1 MILGAIAD
9 DLTGATDLALTL
21 TRGGMRVLQVVG
33 VPDPSARF
41 GDADAV
47 VVSLKSRTV
56 PAAEAQAMSVSAAQ
70 ALLANGA
77 RQIFFKYCST
87 FDSTDLG
94 NIGPV
99 TDALL
104 TLLGTSRTLACP
116 AFPTNKRTVYKG
128 HLFVGDLLL
137 SDSPMRDHPLTP
149 MRDAN
154 LVRVLARQTDRQ
166 VTLIDH
172 DTVRHGSE
180 AVRARLDGLDGI
192 AIVDAISDEDLYEI
206 GAAAMDLALITGGSG
221 AAMGLPEAYRRHG
234 LLALA
239 PVKTDL
245 DVPAGRSAILA
256 GSCSTATRRQIDHA
270 RAQGVPALQIEAAQI
285 ADGTLRV
292 EDAAD
297 FAERQAS
304 TVAPLIYSSAE
315 PETVRAV
322 QQILGSGEAGELIER
337 FMGQLARTLTQRGFT
352 RLLVAGGETSGAV
365 IRDLGVTTLRIGPEI
380 DPGVPWT
387 LSTESGPALALAL
400 KSGNFGA
407 DDIFVKA
414 WDRLQ

>member
-221 AAMGLPEAYRRHG
+221 AAMGLPETYRRHG
-234 LLALA
+234 LLALT

-322 QQILGSGEAGELIER
+322 QQILGIGEAGELIER

-400 KSGNFGA
+400 KSGNFGS

>member
-9 DLTGATDLALTL
+9 DLTGATDLALML

-33 VPDPSARF
+33 VPHPDARF
-41 GDADAV
+41 DAADAV
-47 VVSLKSRTV
+47 IVSLKSRTI
-56 PAAEAQAMSVSAAQ
+56 PAPEAQALSVAA
-70 ALLANGA
+70 AKVLLANGA
-77 RQIFFKYCST
+77 RQLFFKYCST
-87 FDSTDLG
+87 FDSTDRG

-104 TLLGTSRTLACP
+104 DLLGDRRTLACP

-128 HLFVGDLLL
+128 HLFVGDALL

-154 LVRVLARQTDRQ
+154 LVHVLARQTDRP
-166 VTLIDH
+166 VSLIDH
-172 DTVRHGSE
+172 DTVRRGSE
-180 AVRARLDGLDGI
+180 GLRERFESLDGI

-206 GAAAMDLALITGGSG
+206 GAAAMELRLITGGSG
-221 AAMGLPEAYRRHG
+221 IAMGLPEAYHRRG

-239 PVKTDL
+239 PVEASL
-245 DVPAGRSAILA
+245 DAPAGRNAILA
-256 GSCSTATRRQIDHA
+256 GSCSTATRRQIEHA
-270 RAQGVPALQIEAAQI
+270 RAQGLPALKVEAAQI
-285 ADGTLRV
+285 ADGSLSV
-292 EDAAD
+292 AAAAD
-297 FAERQAS
+297 FAEEQAGAL
-304 TVAPLIYSSAE
+304 APLIYSSAE

-322 QQILGSGEAGELIER
+322 QQALGVDEAGELVER
-337 FMGQLARTLTQRGFT
+337 FMGQLAHTLAQRGFT
-352 RLLVAGGETSGAV
+352 RFLVAGGETSGAV

-387 LSTESGPALALAL
+387 LSTGSGPQLALAL

-407 DDIFVKA
+407 DDFFVKA
-414 WDRLQ
+414 WDKLQ